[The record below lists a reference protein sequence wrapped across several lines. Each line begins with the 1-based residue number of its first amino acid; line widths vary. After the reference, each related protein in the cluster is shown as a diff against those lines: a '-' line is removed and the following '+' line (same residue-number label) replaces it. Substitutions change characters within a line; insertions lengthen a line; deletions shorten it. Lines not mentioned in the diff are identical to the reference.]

1 MTRINVLV
9 LMILCVLQIHL
20 GDVVVAVVVDEGLMV
35 MRKEKRICSCG
46 DL

>member
-20 GDVVVAVVVDEGLMV
+20 GDVVVAVVVDEGGDEEG
-35 MRKEKRICSCG
+35 EK
-46 DL
+46 DLQLR